1 MTHKLTATKHSKC
14 QDWVH
19 QSIPIITTLIYST
32 RPSNLII
39 WAGLKWLTS
48 FVLQLGCLL
57 SRHRLS
63 AFVICSIRRTWDKW
77 LMELDWKKRSNNT
90 QNPKAQ
96 CPIHCELNLICFW
109 TVTVLLRVTFSHPT
123 WCHRQWQLG
132 LCGRNRTELNT
143 DTNTRHY
150 YNLGS
155 KTLSKA

>member
-1 MTHKLTATKHSKC
+1 MPGLSSSVYSHNHYTNLFYKAIKLDNLGWPQVT
-14 QDWVH
+14 D
-19 QSIPIITTLIYST
+19 IIYVTV
-32 RPSNLII
+32 R
-39 WAGLKWLTS
+39 
-48 FVLQLGCLL
+48 LL

>member
-1 MTHKLTATKHSKC
+1 MPRLSSSVYSHNHYTNLFYKAIKLDNLGWPQVT
-14 QDWVH
+14 D
-19 QSIPIITTLIYST
+19 IICVTV
-32 RPSNLII
+32 R
-39 WAGLKWLTS
+39 
-48 FVLQLGCLL
+48 LL